1 MKIGFTNNKINAF
14 QDQISLLE
22 AKGIEVGSRLYS
34 KQMELNQA
42 TINRLTKEREAQI
55 KKLSEIEFGT
65 EKWYEAQDAI
75 FATESELINCQ
86 IEIENLQNSI
96 NNLKFDR
103 FDDLINK
110 INDVVDETNF
120 LKDMLS
126 DNLFD
131 DNGMITDDGI
141 TAMGLSAQNYDV
153 YMAEAEKCK
162 QMLSDVK
169 DMYDA
174 GTISLSEYEEYQR
187 KYSQSQR
194 DAIKNANEAKKAVIS
209 YVKDGLDA
217 QNKALEEAVNK
228 QKELLQQEKD

>member
-1 MKIGFTNNKINAF
+1 MRIGLTDSKIKSY

-22 AKGIEVGSRLYS
+22 ARGQQVGSALYN
-34 KQMELNQA
+34 KQISLNNA
-42 TINRLTKEREAQI
+42 NTEKLLAEKDALV
-55 KKLSEIEFGT
+55 KKLAEIPKNT
-65 EKWYEAQDAI
+65 DDWYDAVSTLFEVDEAL
-75 FATESELINCQ
+75 TQ
-86 IEIENLQNSI
+86 IQVDNANLQKSI
-96 NNLKFDR
+96 NQLKFDR
-103 FDDLINK
+103 FDDLLDK
-110 INDVVDETNF
+110 LNDVVDETNF

-131 DNGMITDDGI
+131 ENGMITDDGV
-141 TAMGLSAQNYDV
+141 TAMGLTAQNYDV
-153 YMAEAEKCK
+153 YLSEAEKYK

-174 GTISLSEYEEYQR
+174 DKISLEEYEEYQR

-194 DAIKNANEAKKAVIS
+194 DAIKNANEAKKTVIS